1 MKNLTPKLA
10 RIQHVLF
17 ALWVIVAIAACQ
29 EKDAPIQETDFTSD
43 ELAEM
48 AAADKYSAANSVYRA
63 LALIDELPDDWES
76 VTYVPEVGVVMDEAN
91 ADVRNIVSTSA
102 EQAKGYFLSIVPD
115 AGLNGDNWSHTG
127 VGSLTYRAVNDDNCY
142 AVIDVNLEQ
151 MPDLK
156 QLRFVP
162 EAVIGENKWQG
173 TPYYAVGDVIKD
185 KKTGVY
191 WICVRPS
198 GGPLAKDYAYFV
210 SFDKSLIKTKEQK
223 QDIFEVTGTGEDTK
237 ITKNRVESN
246 SGKWVYAKNL
256 VEERI
261 AYAAAHVFAY
271 LADADTYKTRNYPGA
286 NGFYDKAHLEGG
298 LNAHYLTLDS
308 YSQKKVFHIA
318 YGSYLSNSS
327 KKAAQT
333 KYIQPVF
340 SFSLEA
346 AAGFRTLQRVTKAWS
361 VPDSPGTASK
371 HLMSLTAGHDPLA
384 YAYLGKNSNGYQKPF
399 SILDYTIE
407 FSPDSDPQFPYAE
420 EGDPMLFMPTEKDK
434 RLPLIMTQMSL
445 KDHGK
450 AASGYLNVI
459 RYFWAEEE
467 GWEVPDY
474 WTTIENSDRIVFEK
488 GKEQDRIAVAE

>member
-10 RIQHVLF
+10 RIQYVLF
-17 ALWVIVAIAACQ
+17 ALWVIANINACQ

-48 AAADKYSAANSVYRA
+48 TAADKYSAANSVYRA

-115 AGLNGDNWSHTG
+115 AGLNGDSWSHAG

-162 EAVIGENKWQG
+162 EAAIGENKWQG
-173 TPYYAVGDVIKD
+173 KPYYAVGDVIKD

-246 SGKWVYAKNL
+246 SGKWLYAKNL

-384 YAYLGKNSNGYQKPF
+384 YAYLGKNSNVYEKPF

-407 FSPDSDPQFPYAE
+407 FNPKSDPQFPYAE

-488 GKEQDRIAVAE
+488 GKEQDRIAVPE

>member
-17 ALWVIVAIAACQ
+17 ALWVIVAIAACK
-29 EKDAPIQETDFTSD
+29 EKDAPIQDPEFTSD

-48 AAADKYSAANSVYRA
+48 TAADKYSAANSVYRA

-115 AGLNGDNWSHTG
+115 AGLNGDSWSHAG

-223 QDIFEVTGTGEDTK
+223 QDVFEVTGTGEDTK

-246 SGKWVYAKNL
+246 SGKWLYAKNL

-346 AAGFRTLQRVTKAWS
+346 AAGFRTLQRVTKAWP
-361 VPDSPGTASK
+361 VPDSPGSASK

-384 YAYLGKNSNGYQKPF
+384 YAYLGKNSNGYEKPF

-407 FSPDSDPQFPYAE
+407 FSPGSDPQFPYAE

-488 GKEQDRIAVAE
+488 GKEQDRIAVPE

>member
-17 ALWVIVAIAACQ
+17 ALWVIANINACQ

-115 AGLNGDNWSHTG
+115 AGLNGDSWSHAG

-173 TPYYAVGDVIKD
+173 EPYYAVGDVIKD

-246 SGKWVYAKNL
+246 SGKWLYAKNL

-327 KKAAQT
+327 KKTAQT

-384 YAYLGKNSNGYQKPF
+384 YAYLGKNSNVYEKPF

-407 FSPDSDPQFPYAE
+407 FSPDRDPQFPYAE

>member
-10 RIQHVLF
+10 RIQHGLF
-17 ALWVIVAIAACQ
+17 ALWVIAAIAACK
-29 EKDAPIQETDFTSD
+29 EKDAPIQEPEFTSD

-48 AAADKYSAANSVYRA
+48 TAADKYSAANSVYRA

-115 AGLNGDNWSHTG
+115 AGLNGDSWSHAG

-156 QLRFVP
+156 QLCFVP
-162 EAVIGENKWQG
+162 ETVIGENKWQG

-246 SGKWVYAKNL
+246 SGKWLYAKNL

-286 NGFYDKAHLEGG
+286 MGFYDKAHLDGG
-298 LNAHYLTLDS
+298 LNTHYLTLDS

-346 AAGFRTLQRVTKAWS
+346 AAGFRTLQRVTKAWP

-371 HLMSLTAGHDPLA
+371 HLMSLTDGHDPLA
-384 YAYLGKNSNGYQKPF
+384 YAYLGKNSNVYEKPF

-407 FSPDSDPQFPYAE
+407 FNPDSDPQFPYAE
-420 EGDPMLFMPTEKDK
+420 EGNPMMFMPTKTDK
-434 RLPLIMTQMSL
+434 RLPLVMTQMSL

-488 GKEQDRIAVAE
+488 GKEQDRVSVPE

>member
-1 MKNLTPKLA
+1 M
-10 RIQHVLF
+10 LF
-17 ALWVIVAIAACQ
+17 ALWVIANINACQ

-48 AAADKYSAANSVYRA
+48 TAADKYSAANSVYRA

-76 VTYVPEVGVVMDEAN
+76 VTYVPEVGVVKDEAN

-115 AGLNGDNWSHTG
+115 AGLNGDSWSHAG

-173 TPYYAVGDVIKD
+173 EPYYAVGDVIKD

-246 SGKWVYAKNL
+246 SGKWLYAKNL

-327 KKAAQT
+327 KKTAQT

-384 YAYLGKNSNGYQKPF
+384 YAYLGKNSNVYEKPF

-407 FSPDSDPQFPYAE
+407 FNPDSDPQFPYAE

-434 RLPLIMTQMSL
+434 RLPLVMTQMSL

>member
-1 MKNLTPKLA
+1 M
-10 RIQHVLF
+10 LF
-17 ALWVIVAIAACQ
+17 ALWVIANINACQ

-48 AAADKYSAANSVYRA
+48 TAADKYSAANSVYRA

-91 ADVRNIVSTSA
+91 ADVRNIVFTSA

-115 AGLNGDNWSHTG
+115 AGLNGDSWSHAG

-162 EAVIGENKWQG
+162 EAAIGENKWQG
-173 TPYYAVGDVIKD
+173 EPYYAVGDVIKD

-246 SGKWVYAKNL
+246 SGKWLYAKNL

-346 AAGFRTLQRVTKAWS
+346 AAGFRTLQRVTKAWP

-371 HLMSLTAGHDPLA
+371 HLMSLTDGHDPLA
-384 YAYLGKNSNGYQKPF
+384 YAYLGKNSNVYEKPF

-407 FSPDSDPQFPYAE
+407 FNPDSDPQFPYAE
-420 EGDPMLFMPTEKDK
+420 EGDPMMFMPTKTDK
-434 RLPLIMTQMSL
+434 RLPLVMTQMSL